1 MPPRKSTSSVTP
13 ADPDE
18 SIQLSP
24 QAQTSSDKPITATE
38 QQLKAR
44 AEAGVSVE
52 VSTPRTGRWELYQD
66 RDHDLSILKDR
77 RRIIETN
84 YSVTT
89 QDYLLPRS
97 LTIRLAKSVLP
108 PNTTI
113 QKDAVLA
120 IQKAATVFV
129 SYLSSHANESTL
141 KRTVAPADVFAA
153 LSELEFDSFRTR
165 LEAELEAYTDIKA
178 GKRKAKKPEEE
189 GDAASASAGAG
200 AGAGAGAAAA
210 AARDEDDDVEMTDN
224 PAKRVKRDSEGKTG
238 GDVDGDETQDEED
251 AEEEHEHEDEEE
263 EEEEDEEE
271 EDGDE
276 GKGHEEDIDRVEDLD
291 GESRHVD
298 PDDEESEDDDG
309 PGSQLHNDL
318 GLG

>member
-52 VSTPRTGRWELYQD
+52 
-66 RDHDLSILKDR
+66 
-77 RRIIETN
+77 
-84 YSVTT
+84 
-89 QDYLLPRS
+89 DYLLPRS

-178 GKRKAKKPEEE
+178 GKRKAKKPEE
-189 GDAASASAGAG
+189 GDTASAGAG
-200 AGAGAGAAAA
+200 AGAAAGTGSSA

-224 PAKRVKRDSEGKTG
+224 PAKRVKRDSEGKNG
-238 GDVDGDETQDEED
+238 GDVDGDETQD
-251 AEEEHEHEDEEE
+251 EEEHEHEDEEE
-263 EEEEDEEE
+263 EEEEEDEDE
-271 EDGDE
+271 EDGE
-276 GKGHEEDIDRVEDLD
+276 EEKGHEEDIDRVEDLD
-291 GESRHVD
+291 GERRHVD